1 MAEQKSP
8 LENLMIMSQ
17 RLDQLDGQ
25 FDWSDEIQ
33 QIRAA
38 LSHAEWEAQPDYV
51 LDALDNLIHDNYER
65 SYRGAKNRQDDAE
78 LIRCALRRSH
88 PAPQVAGLTE
98 TAIKSSPAYRAL
110 HREKEHLL
118 GLLKEQAPQ
127 VAEGHIPVPR
137 ALVERWAN
145 VDAFQAPKGA
155 AMELKTIAQQM
166 LVNFDAKA
174 PKTAPRV
181 AVPEAVKERM
191 VEAIAEALGDAKDCI
206 RVWTAWGVGTM
217 GPDDFLDVAGDP
229 DRLDEIAEAAITA
242 MFTAAPTAPAGE
254 PVVFPEPQEATTI
267 EEYVGEYEYTDG
279 EGHNYSPTETE
290 RALILDAIHGIP
302 DHLLQPPKPAQQPV
316 SDSDGLPDRVLMP
329 RALTAENG
337 AKAALMGEFA
347 FPVTMTCT
355 DCYWSDQEFGK
366 TDHDCEVCGGEIEY
380 QQPQDVPWTTIKKIY
395 AAAVD
400 LLAAPAPDEREIAA
414 LLEQLY
420 GTLERATPPADESPE
435 EAVADAMA
443 LLSDFMERAD
453 KKGGKS

>member
-1 MAEQKSP
+1 MNRDLARQSFEQWYNAEY
-8 LENLMIMSQ
+8 
-17 RLDQLDGQ
+17 
-25 FDWSDEIQ
+25 
-33 QIRAA
+33 IRPIIPADRTEGGYQHPDAQSAWDAWQSA
-38 LSHAEWEAQPDYV
+38 LSHAEGEAVPVD
-51 LDALDNLIHDNYER
+51 I
-65 SYRGAKNRQDDAE
+65 DAE
-78 LIRCALRRSH
+78 YKAFCRWCRESGFNLDYRLHTHSGRRVSDGAYIRDENARRMFRAWRERAAH
-88 PAPQVAGLTE
+88 PAPLVAGLTE

-181 AVPEAVKERM
+181 AVPEGY
-191 VEAIAEALGDAKDCI
+191 ALVPVDPNEEMLDAWFTAPQGDSGSVQGFA
-206 RVWTAWGVGTM
+206 TAY
-217 GPDDFLDVAGDP
+217 
-229 DRLDEIAEAAITA
+229 RA
-242 MFTAAPTAPAGE
+242 MLAAAPTAPAGE

-316 SDSDGLPDRVLMP
+316 SDSDGSSNSS
-329 RALTAENG
+329 RALLDQIIEQLEGGFVACSSCG
-337 AKAALMGEFA
+337 
-347 FPVTMTCT
+347 
-355 DCYWSDQEFGK
+355 DQED
-366 TDHDCEVCGGEIEY
+366 TATL
-380 QQPQDVPWTTIKKIY
+380 DVMS
-395 AAAVD
+395 D
-400 LLAAPAPDEREIAA
+400 LLRLRFLLADAGNRAAPDEREIAA
-414 LLEQLY
+414 LA
-420 GTLERATPPADESPE
+420 LERHADNLIVMAERDGRNSDRESQQTWE
-435 EAVADAMA
+435 EAAYFAKQEA
-443 LLSDFMERAD
+443 ARLRA
-453 KKGGKS
+453 GKEGE